1 MKKEVWIFTG
11 IAVAFL
17 ATSIGL
23 SQYNTS
29 KERALREKEAE
40 NKKLY
45 YSKLTPEQVEKLE
58 KDKLEVKRAQ
68 IELDRA
74 IAEKNKSELELKKTV
89 TDFKEDIT
97 NDLRREVQ
105 QNIDKD
111 MRRTFDSWSAKFE
124 DRLDGKVDRVVERI
138 DKLSD
143 KYGGVK
149 EASSNSTPS
158 IQVVNAPN
166 N

>member
-1 MKKEVWIFTG
+1 MDR
-11 IAVAFL
+11 AVA
-17 ATSIGL
+17 
-23 SQYNTS
+23 
-29 KERALREKEAE
+29 
-40 NKKLY
+40 
-45 YSKLTPEQVEKLE
+45 
-58 KDKLEVKRAQ
+58 D
-68 IELDRA
+68 
-74 IAEKNKSELELKKTV
+74 KNKSELELKKTV

-97 NDLRREVQ
+97 NQLRREVQ
-105 QNIDKD
+105 QSIEKD
-111 MRRTFDSWSAKFE
+111 MRNTFDKWSAKFE

-149 EASSNSTPS
+149 EASASSNPIPS